1 MHFPRRRCLLLLS
14 PRSSDCI
21 MFPEGGICCSPKAN
35 SFGHTL
41 HWVHWKWS
49 SVRKRVGRRSRPL
62 RSQRTDWKKIPH
74 VLRTKDAQRSLTHA
88 VTHSAASQQGLQHA
102 VAQAGSS
109 ASLFRWRVDV
119 GRGTNILHR
128 FRLQRRSEAWP
139 KLCGPL
145 GTSVER
151 SLDVNHGEGR
161 RQTPRFHWGGTTS
174 NRRKGECFSNT
185 GWFPDGLM
193 FGRPC

>member
-1 MHFPRRRCLLLLS
+1 
-14 PRSSDCI
+14 

-74 VLRTKDAQRSLTHA
+74 VLWTKDAQRSLAHA
-88 VTHSAASQQGLQHA
+88 VTHGAASQQGLQHA

-109 ASLFRWRVDV
+109 ASLFRWIVGIGRWTDV
-119 GRGTNILHR
+119 LHR
-128 FRLQRRSEAWP
+128 FRLQWRSEAWSS
-139 KLCGPL
+139 GPL
-145 GTSVER
+145 WTAVER

-161 RQTPRFHWGGTTS
+161 RQPPRLYWGGTAS
-174 NRRKGECFSNT
+174 NRRKGNCFSKT
-185 GWFPDGLM
+185 GWFSDGLM